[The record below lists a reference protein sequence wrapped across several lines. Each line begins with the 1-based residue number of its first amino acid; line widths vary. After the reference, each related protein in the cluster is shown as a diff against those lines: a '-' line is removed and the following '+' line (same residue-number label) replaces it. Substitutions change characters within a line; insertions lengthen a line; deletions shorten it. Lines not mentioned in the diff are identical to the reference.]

1 MHNKMHNN
9 ILFLKYIFLF
19 ILSKFK
25 KSEKYKKITLG
36 VRIIKY
42 KLITFSRANIRNYL

>member
-25 KSEKYKKITLG
+25 KSEKYKKKN
-36 VRIIKY
+36 IK
-42 KLITFSRANIRNYL
+42 KLHWEYA